1 MKLLILGGGGHAK
14 VAADVALAQKKYQS
28 LIFVDDQ
35 YPQLTNVLGF
45 PVVGALTQLADIVRK
60 EQINEIF
67 VAIGNNKKRMEL
79 FDHAESLGLTIANL
93 IHPSAV
99 VSQFAKLGRG
109 ILVMPNAVINCS
121 AHIGNVAI
129 INTAAIIEH
138 DCALA
143 DGVHISPNAALAGKV
158 HIGQCSWVGIGSCV
172 KEQISIG
179 QHVVVGAGSVVI
191 KDIQDNQTVVGVP
204 AKPIRKVVK
213 LHSEI
218 KQEEKS

>member
-14 VAADVALAQKKYQS
+14 VVADVALAQKKYQS

-45 PVVGALTQLADIVRK
+45 PVMGALSQLADIVHK
-60 EQINEIF
+60 EQITEIF
-67 VAIGNNKKRMEL
+67 IAIGNNKKRMEL
-79 FDHAESLGLTIANL
+79 FGYAKSLGLTMANL

-99 VSQFAKLGRG
+99 VSQFAKLECG
-109 ILVMPNAVINCS
+109 ILVMPHAAINCA
-121 AHIGNVAI
+121 AHIGNAAI

-138 DCALA
+138 DCVIA

-158 HIGQCSWVGIGSCV
+158 RIGQCSWVGIGSCV

-179 QHVVVGAGSVVI
+179 QHVVVGAGSVVV

-204 AKPIRKVVK
+204 AQPIRKVVK

-218 KQEEKS
+218 KQ